1 MKKQFSPLLALTV
14 LSLTIL
20 SRPAHAQFTTSL
32 SLGVDNPL
40 RRTVDSLPGIR
51 TGLSINLHPG
61 YTFQRFNISS
71 TIGYQTLNT
80 GNGFKALAQ
89 QNGYTPEKG
98 FTLKTKSGS
107 LVNLALGAG
116 YNLLQVGNT
125 TCGLPKPSLLL
136 GAQGG
141 MLITAGKIDGQV
153 KNKAGETAFALQQTG
168 KTTTPYYRISL
179 ELLYPVSNTVALS
192 TAAAWSRAASDLALQ
207 HSNNGSNSISHFTYS
222 DLQISIGVQIAFKS
236 IHPAS
241 HSSGQPQARTTG
253 QPIGGIVVKGG
264 VNPGSKP
271 KPHNMVAGNPI
282 PGVVVKGG
290 KLSSKTG
297 SLVYTEDFVV
307 ENETLLNYLGTDQL
321 IIEKGE
327 YNFDYSANP
336 EGRVIVHLHSQ
347 AIVHRD
353 LAARSF
359 VFEGTDPDGE
369 TFTYS
374 VEPLYIQGVAKDLL
388 ITYKGISEKG
398 VK

>member
-20 SRPAHAQFTTSL
+20 SRPVHAQFTTSL
-32 SLGVDNPL
+32 SLGANNPL

-51 TGLSINLHPG
+51 TGFSISLHPG
-61 YTFQRFNISS
+61 YTFQRFNVSS

-80 GNGFKALAQ
+80 GNGFEALAQ
-89 QNGYTPEKG
+89 QNGYTREKG
-98 FTLKTKSGS
+98 FTLNAKSGS
-107 LVNLALGAG
+107 LINLALGAG
-116 YNLLQVGNT
+116 YNLLPVGNT
-125 TCGLPKPSLLL
+125 ACGLPKLSLLL

-141 MLITAGKIDGQV
+141 ILITAGKVDGQV

-168 KTTTPYYRISL
+168 KTTTPFYRVSL
-179 ELLYPVSNTVALS
+179 ELLCPVSNTLALS

-207 HSNNGSNSISHFTYS
+207 HSNNGGNSISHFTYS
-222 DLQISIGVQIAFKS
+222 DLQVSIGVQITFKG
-236 IHPAS
+236 I

-290 KLSSKTG
+290 KLSSKTN

-307 ENETLLNYLGTDQL
+307 ENETLRNYLGTDQL

-336 EGRVIVHLHSQ
+336 EGRVILHLHSQ
-347 AIVHRD
+347 GIIHRD

-359 VFEGTDPDGE
+359 VFEGTDPDGK

-374 VEPLYIQGVAKDLL
+374 VEPVYIQGVAKDIL
-388 ITYKGISEKG
+388 ITYKGITEKG
-398 VK
+398 IK